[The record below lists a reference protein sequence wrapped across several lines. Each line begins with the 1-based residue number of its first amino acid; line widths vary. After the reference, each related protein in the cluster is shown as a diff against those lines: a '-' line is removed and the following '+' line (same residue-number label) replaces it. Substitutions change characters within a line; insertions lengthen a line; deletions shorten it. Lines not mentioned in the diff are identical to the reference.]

1 MWCLT
6 QQRYDQAVSYE
17 VETHVFNGPFDLL
30 LHLILAEEV
39 ELYEI
44 SLATIVDAYLVE
56 LDKMEHLD
64 LNLATEFLLIASTL
78 VELKARRLLPDDDS
92 FALDDE
98 LALFEERDLL
108 LSRLVE
114 CKTFKDA
121 AGVLRQLHDAGG
133 RTYPRVAGVEE
144 RFLGLAPDL
153 LEGIDVDD
161 LRDACIRAL
170 TPRPEPMLDLYHVS
184 AVTASVSDAVRELVD
199 ELPQSGRILFRDLT
213 SGLVDRIEV
222 VVRFLAVLELFKEG
236 LVEIVQARAFGDI
249 ELEWVGGDPD
259 DALDALAIDR
269 YDG

>member
-1 MWCLT
+1 MLWVT
-6 QQRYDQAVSYE
+6 ERRYDQPVSYE

-44 SLATIVDAYLVE
+44 SLATIVDAYLTE
-56 LDKMEHLD
+56 ISRMERVD
-64 LNLATEFLLIASTL
+64 LEVATEFLLIAATL

-92 FALDDE
+92 FDLDDE

-121 AGVLRQLHDAGG
+121 AAVLRGLHESGR

-144 RFLGLAPDL
+144 KFLSLAPDL

-161 LRDACIRAL
+161 LHAACVRAL
-170 TPRPEPMLDLYHVS
+170 TPKPEPILDLYHIS
-184 AVTASVSDAVRELVD
+184 PVTASVSDAVIELVD
-199 ELPQSGRILFRDLT
+199 ELPNAGIVKFRDLT
-213 SGLVDRIEV
+213 SGLVDRIDI
-222 VVRFLAVLELFKEG
+222 VVRFLAILELFKQG
-236 LVEIVQARAFGDI
+236 LVDIVQMRAFGEI
-249 ELEWVGGDPD
+249 ELQWIGGDPE
-259 DALDALAIDR
+259 DALSALAIDR

>member
-1 MWCLT
+1 MT
-6 QQRYDQAVSYE
+6 SRRYDLPVSYE
-17 VETHVFNGPFDLL
+17 VETQVFNGPFDLL

-39 ELYEI
+39 ELYDI
-44 SLATIVDAYLVE
+44 SLATIVDAYLAE
-56 LDKMEHLD
+56 LERMEQLD
-64 LNLATEFLLIASTL
+64 LNVATEFLLIAATL
-78 VELKARRLLPDDDS
+78 VELKARRLLPDDDA
-92 FALDDE
+92 FDLDDE

-153 LEGIDVDD
+153 LEGIDVND

-170 TPRPEPMLDLYHVS
+170 TPKPEPMLDLYHVS
-184 AVTASVSDAVRELVD
+184 AVTASVSDAVLELVD
-199 ELPQSGRILFRDLT
+199 ELPNSGTVVFRTLT

-222 VVRFLAVLELFKEG
+222 VVRFLAVLELFKQG
-236 LVEIVQARAFGDI
+236 LVEITQARAFGDI
-249 ELEWVGGDPD
+249 ELLWVGGDPA
-259 DALDALAIDR
+259 DALSALAIDR

>member
-1 MWCLT
+1 V
-6 QQRYDQAVSYE
+6 AFE
-17 VETHVFNGPFDLL
+17 VETQVFNGPFDLL

-44 SLATIVDAYLVE
+44 SLATIVDAYLTE
-56 LDKMEHLD
+56 LEKMEHID
-64 LNLATEFLLIASTL
+64 LEMATEFLLIAATL

-92 FALDDE
+92 FDLDDE

-144 RFLGLAPDL
+144 QFLGVAPDM

-161 LRDACIRAL
+161 LRAACIRAL
-170 TPRPEPMLDLYHVS
+170 TPRPEPVLDLYHVS
-184 AVTASVSDAVRELVD
+184 AVTASVSDAVREFVD
-199 ELPQSGRILFRDLT
+199 ELPGAGIVSFRDLT

-222 VVRFLAVLELFKEG
+222 VVRFLAVLELFKQG
-236 LVEIVQARAFGDI
+236 LVEIVQARAFGNI
-249 ELEWVGGDPD
+249 QLEWIGGDPD
-259 DALDALAIDR
+259 DALSALAIDR

>member
-1 MWCLT
+1 M
-6 QQRYDQAVSYE
+6 AFE
-17 VETHVFNGPFDLL
+17 VETQVYNGPFDLL

-44 SLATIVDAYLVE
+44 SLATIVDTYLAE
-56 LDKMEHLD
+56 LEKMESLD
-64 LNLATEFLLIASTL
+64 LEIATEFLLIAATL

-92 FALDDE
+92 FDLDDE

-121 AGVLRQLHDAGG
+121 SRVLRQLHDAGR

-144 RFLGLAPDL
+144 EFLGVAPDM
-153 LEGIDVDD
+153 LEGLDVLD
-161 LRDACIRAL
+161 LRAAAIRAL
-170 TPRPEPMLDLYHVS
+170 TPKAEPILDLYHVS
-184 AVTASVSDAVRELVD
+184 AVTASVSDAVVEFLED
-199 ELPQSGRILFRDLT
+199 LPGAGPVRFRDLT

-222 VVRFLAVLELFKEG
+222 VVRFLAILELFKQG
-236 LVEIVQARAFGDI
+236 FVDVTQAEAFGSI
-249 ELEWVGGDPD
+249 QLEWIGGDP
-259 DALDALAIDR
+259 AEARTALAIDT

>member
-1 MWCLT
+1 M
-6 QQRYDQAVSYE
+6 AFE
-17 VETHVFNGPFDLL
+17 VETQVFNGPFDLL

-44 SLATIVDAYLVE
+44 SLATIVDAYLSE
-56 LDKMEHLD
+56 LEKMESLD
-64 LNLATEFLLIASTL
+64 LEVATEFLLIAATL

-92 FALDDE
+92 FDLDDE

-121 AGVLRQLHDAGG
+121 SRVLKQLHDAGG
-133 RTYPRVAGVEE
+133 RTYPRTAGMEE
-144 RFLGLAPDL
+144 EFFGVAPDM
-153 LEGIDVDD
+153 LEGLDVID

-170 TPRPEPMLDLYHVS
+170 TPKPEPILDLYHVS
-184 AVTASVSDAVRELVD
+184 AVTASVSDAVIEFLD
-199 ELPQSGRILFRDLT
+199 DLPGQGRVSFRSLT

-222 VVRFLAVLELFKEG
+222 VVRFLAILELFKQG
-236 LVEIVQARAFGDI
+236 LVDVVQAEAFGNI
-249 ELEWVGGDPD
+249 ELEWIGGDVD
-259 DALDALAIDR
+259 DARALLAIDT

>member
-1 MWCLT
+1 M
-6 QQRYDQAVSYE
+6 SYE
-17 VETHVFNGPFDLL
+17 VETQVFNGPFDLL

-44 SLATIVDAYLVE
+44 SLATIVDAYLTE
-56 LDKMEHLD
+56 LEKMETVD
-64 LNLATEFLLIASTL
+64 LNVATEFLLIAATL
-78 VELKARRLLPDDDS
+78 VELKARRLLPDDDP
-92 FALDDE
+92 FDLDDE

-121 AGVLRQLHDAGG
+121 AGVIRQLHDAGG

-144 RFLGLAPDL
+144 EFLGLAPDL
-153 LEGIDVDD
+153 LEGIDVND
-161 LRDACIRAL
+161 LHAACIRAL
-170 TPRPEPMLDLYHVS
+170 TPKPEPLLDLYHVS

-199 ELPQSGRILFRDLT
+199 ELPNSGRVLFRSLT

-222 VVRFLAVLELFKEG
+222 VVRFLAILELFKQG
-236 LVEIVQARAFGDI
+236 MVDIVQARAFGDI
-249 ELEWVGGDPD
+249 ELEWIGGDPE
-259 DALDALAIDR
+259 DARTALAIDR

>member
-1 MWCLT
+1 M
-6 QQRYDQAVSYE
+6 SYE
-17 VETHVFNGPFDLL
+17 VETQVFNGPFDLL

-44 SLATIVDAYLVE
+44 SLATIVDAYLSE
-56 LDKMEHLD
+56 LEKMEHLD
-64 LNLATEFLLIASTL
+64 LNVATEFLLIAATL
-78 VELKARRLLPDDDS
+78 VELKARRLLPDDDP
-92 FALDDE
+92 FDLDDE

-121 AGVLRQLHDAGG
+121 AAILRRLHDAGG

-144 RFLGLAPDL
+144 QFLGLAPDL

-161 LRDACIRAL
+161 LHAACIRAL
-170 TPRPEPMLDLYHVS
+170 TPKPEPLLDLYHVS

-199 ELPQSGRILFRDLT
+199 ELPQSGRIFFRELT

-222 VVRFLAVLELFKEG
+222 VVRFLAVLELFKQG
-236 LVEIVQARAFGDI
+236 MVDIVQARAFGDI
-249 ELEWVGGDPD
+249 DLEWIGGDPAH
-259 DALDALAIDR
+259 ALTTLAIDR